1 MNNKIKHSLSTL
13 FFLLTVLVAAAVFA
27 AEEGHGG
34 HGAEEYTFMA
44 DWLPRLA
51 NFAILAGALF
61 YFLRK
66 PVRDMFR
73 NRAAEIAKAMEE
85 SREARERAVSAL
97 TDMERKSREMEAETR
112 ALIAEAQARGEKDRQ
127 SLVEEGRK
135 IARDIQEQIKTGTDI
150 EVQKAKAELAAEAAV
165 LAVDLAEGK
174 IKSTITKQDHERIVK
189 DYIANVGGRG

>member
-1 MNNKIKHSLSTL
+1 MKKSLSISI
-13 FFLLTVLVAAAVFA
+13 VAGIIGVAVAATAFA
-27 AEEGHGG
+27 SSGGG
-34 HGAEEYTFMA
+34 HGAVEYTFMA
-44 DWLPRLA
+44 DWLPLLV
-51 NFAILAGALF
+51 NFSILVGALF

-73 NRAAEIAKAMEE
+73 SRTEAIAKAMQE
-85 SREARERAVSAL
+85 SREARERAVAAL
-97 TDMERKSREMEAETR
+97 TDIERKAREMEAETR
-112 ALIAEAQARGEKDRQ
+112 TLIAEAQARGEKDRQ
-127 SLVEEGRK
+127 ALVEEGKK

-189 DYIANVGGRG
+189 DYISSVGGRG